1 MLLQVSYDLRD
12 RDRDYEDLYEAIK
25 LQGRWWHY
33 LRSTWIVET
42 DKSPRQVVDT
52 LEEFLSRGDRLV
64 VSEIERFDGVLPEKA
79 WNWLERHKATQS

>member
-1 MLLQVSYDLRD
+1 MLLQVSYDLRG

-52 LEEFLSRGDRLV
+52 LEELLSRGDRLV
-64 VSEIERFDGVLPEKA
+64 VSEIARFDGVLPEKA